1 MSERLNASQDQ
12 PHEAGVAES
21 IGSLAVKFDAG
32 ASSRNKVLYANG
44 RMQVKVQVVVT
55 GLDRNGDVVTVSD
68 EVMESIRLIHY
79 DSGRALRNGWRASTE
94 QGRFTLAVAHSATV
108 VEDEDDGDEDLSG
121 QRRVRTFWVSSEN
134 VETIQIGASIKLDN
148 TVIRSNGTTLS
159 SRHDSSIS
167 IEAILPVTYAIE
179 QFRWENVW
187 YDGGFKNQRVYK
199 YYLGLYPHAQQVKLV
214 DWIVE
219 NSDDSV
225 VFAFGNKVDGWNAAF
240 QAGVLI
246 HPDLHTFNMSLP
258 FVEASGVVPEAVRM
272 IYHEKDYRV
281 KVNDRIGEL
290 TVVQALSP
298 AARNQPPVDRSE
310 IFRFTALD
318 QFGTKHELAI
328 RTNFKERS
336 FRLERG

>member
-1 MSERLNASQDQ
+1 MSETLSTLRQAVESG
-12 PHEAGVAES
+12 AAES
-21 IGSLAVKFDAG
+21 IGSFAVKFDAG
-32 ASSRNKVLYANG
+32 ASSRSKVLYANG
-44 RMQVKVQVVVT
+44 RMQVKVQVVVA
-55 GLDRNGDVVTVSD
+55 GLDRDGNIVAVSD

-79 DSGRALRNGWRASTE
+79 DSGKTLRNGWRASTE

-108 VEDEDDGDEDLSG
+108 MEDDGDEDPSS

-134 VETIQIGASIKLDN
+134 VEAIQIGASIKFDN
-148 TVIRSNGTTLS
+148 TVIRSNGTTLL

-187 YDGGFKNQRVYK
+187 YDGGFKSQRIYK

-214 DWIVE
+214 DWIAE
-219 NSDDSV
+219 GADESV
-225 VFAFGNKVDGWNAAF
+225 VFAFGNEVDGWNAAF

-246 HPDLHTFNMSLP
+246 HPDRHTFNLSLP
-258 FVEASGVVPEAVRM
+258 FVEASGVSPESIRF
-272 IYHEKDYRV
+272 IHHEKDYAV

-298 AARNQPPVDRSE
+298 SARNQPPVDRSE
-310 IFRFTALD
+310 VFRFTVLD

>member
-1 MSERLNASQDQ
+1 MSEEHIASQDQ
-12 PHEAGVAES
+12 SHEAGAAES
-21 IGSLAVKFDAG
+21 IGSIAVKFDAG

-55 GLDRNGDVVTVSD
+55 SLDRNGDVVAVSD

-79 DSGRALRNGWRASTE
+79 DSGKTLRNGWRASTE
-94 QGRFTLAVAHSATV
+94 QGRFTLAVAHSTTV
-108 VEDEDDGDEDLSG
+108 VEDDGDEDLSG
-121 QRRVRTFWVSSEN
+121 QRRVRAFWVSSEN
-134 VETIQIGASIKLDN
+134 VETVQIGASIKLDN

-187 YDGGFKNQRVYK
+187 YEGGFKNQRIYK
-199 YYLGLYPHAQQVKLV
+199 YYLGLYPNAQQVKLV
-214 DWIVE
+214 EWIAE
-219 NSDDSV
+219 GSDDSV
-225 VFAFGNKVDGWNAAF
+225 VFAFGNKVDGWKAAF

-246 HPDLHTFNMSLP
+246 HPDLHTFNLSLP
-258 FVEASGVVPEAVRM
+258 FIEASGVVPEAIRY
-272 IYHEKDYRV
+272 IYHEKDYEV
-281 KVNDRIGEL
+281 EVNDRIGEL

-298 AARNQPPVDRSE
+298 GVRNQPPVDRSE

>member
-1 MSERLNASQDQ
+1 MSETLSTLRQAVESG
-12 PHEAGVAES
+12 AAES
-21 IGSLAVKFDAG
+21 IGSFAVKFDAG
-32 ASSRNKVLYANG
+32 ASSRSKVLYANG
-44 RMQVKVQVVVT
+44 RMQVKVQVVVA
-55 GLDRNGDVVTVSD
+55 GLDRDGNIVAVSD

-79 DSGRALRNGWRASTE
+79 DSGKTLRNGWRASTE

-108 VEDEDDGDEDLSG
+108 MEDDGDEDPSG

-134 VETIQIGASIKLDN
+134 VEAIQIGASIKFDN
-148 TVIRSNGTTLS
+148 TVIRSNGTTLL

-187 YDGGFKNQRVYK
+187 YDGGFKSQRIYK

-214 DWIVE
+214 EWIAE
-219 NSDDSV
+219 GADESV
-225 VFAFGNKVDGWNAAF
+225 VFAFGNEVDGWNAAF

-246 HPDLHTFNMSLP
+246 HPDRHTFNLSLP
-258 FVEASGVVPEAVRM
+258 FVEASGVSPESIRF
-272 IYHEKDYRV
+272 IHHEKDYAV

-298 AARNQPPVDRSE
+298 SARNQPPVDRSE
-310 IFRFTALD
+310 VFRFTVLD

>member
-1 MSERLNASQDQ
+1 MSEEHIASQDQ
-12 PHEAGVAES
+12 SPEAGAAES
-21 IGSLAVKFDAG
+21 IGSIAVKFDAG

-55 GLDRNGDVVTVSD
+55 GLDRNGDVVAVSD

-79 DSGRALRNGWRASTE
+79 DSGKTLRNGWRASTG
-94 QGRFTLAVAHSATV
+94 QGRFTLAVAHSTTV
-108 VEDEDDGDEDLSG
+108 VEDDGDEDLSG
-121 QRRVRTFWVSSEN
+121 QRRVRAFWVSSEN
-134 VETIQIGASIKLDN
+134 VETVQIGASIKFDN

-167 IEAILPVTYAIE
+167 LEAILPVTYAIE

-187 YDGGFKNQRVYK
+187 YEGGFKNQRIYK
-199 YYLGLYPHAQQVKLV
+199 YYLGLYPNAQQVKLV
-214 DWIVE
+214 EWIAE
-219 NSDDSV
+219 GSDDSV
-225 VFAFGNKVDGWNAAF
+225 VFAFGNKVDGWKAAF

-246 HPDLHTFNMSLP
+246 HPGLHTFNLSLP
-258 FVEASGVVPEAVRM
+258 FIEASGVVPEAIRY
-272 IYHEKDYRV
+272 IYHEKDYEV
-281 KVNDRIGEL
+281 EVNDRIGEL

-298 AARNQPPVDRSE
+298 GVRNQPPVDRSE

>member
-1 MSERLNASQDQ
+1 MSEKHIASQDQ
-12 PHEAGVAES
+12 SHEAGAAES
-21 IGSLAVKFDAG
+21 IGSIAVKFDAG
-32 ASSRNKVLYANG
+32 ALSRTKVLYANG

-55 GLDRNGDVVTVSD
+55 GLDHNGDVVAVSD

-79 DSGRALRNGWRASTE
+79 DSGKTLRNGWRASTE
-94 QGRFTLAVAHSATV
+94 QGRFTLAVAHSSHDMV
-108 VEDEDDGDEDLSG
+108 DEDDGDEDLTG

-134 VETIQIGASIKLDN
+134 VETVQIGASIKFDN

-187 YDGGFKNQRVYK
+187 YDGGFKNQRIYK

-214 DWIVE
+214 EWIAE
-219 NSDDSV
+219 DFDDSV

-246 HPDLHTFNMSLP
+246 HPDRQTFNFSLP
-258 FVEASGVVPEAVRM
+258 FIEASGVVPDAIRL
-272 IYHEKDYRV
+272 IYREKDYKV

-298 AARNQPPVDRSE
+298 AARDQPPFDRSE
-310 IFRFTALD
+310 IFRFSALD

-336 FRLERG
+336 FKLERG

>member
-1 MSERLNASQDQ
+1 MSEEHIASQDQ
-12 PHEAGVAES
+12 SHGAGAAES
-21 IGSLAVKFDAG
+21 IGSIAVKFDAG

-55 GLDRNGDVVTVSD
+55 GLDRDGNVVAVSD

-79 DSGRALRNGWRASTE
+79 DSGKTLRNGWRASTE
-94 QGRFTLAVAHSATV
+94 QGRFTLAVAHSTTV
-108 VEDEDDGDEDLSG
+108 VEDDGDEDLSG
-121 QRRVRTFWVSSEN
+121 QRRVRAFWVSSEN
-134 VETIQIGASIKLDN
+134 VETVQIGASIKFDN

-167 IEAILPVTYAIE
+167 LEAILPVTYAIE

-187 YDGGFKNQRVYK
+187 YEGGFKNQRIYK
-199 YYLGLYPHAQQVKLV
+199 YYLGLYPNAQQVKLV
-214 DWIVE
+214 EWIAE
-219 NSDDSV
+219 GSDDSV
-225 VFAFGNKVDGWNAAF
+225 VFAFGNKVDGWKAAF

-246 HPDLHTFNMSLP
+246 HPDLHTFNLSLP
-258 FVEASGVVPEAVRM
+258 FIEASGVVPEAIRY
-272 IYHEKDYRV
+272 IYHEKDYKV
-281 KVNDRIGEL
+281 EVNDRIGEL

-298 AARNQPPVDRSE
+298 GVRNQPPVDRSE

>member
-1 MSERLNASQDQ
+1 MSEEHIASQDQ
-12 PHEAGVAES
+12 SPEAGAAES
-21 IGSLAVKFDAG
+21 IGSIAVKFDAG

-55 GLDRNGDVVTVSD
+55 GLDRDGNVVAVSD

-79 DSGRALRNGWRASTE
+79 DSGKTLRNGWRASTE
-94 QGRFTLAVAHSATV
+94 QGRFTLAVAHSTTV
-108 VEDEDDGDEDLSG
+108 VEDDGDEDLSG
-121 QRRVRTFWVSSEN
+121 QRRVRAFWVSSEN
-134 VETIQIGASIKLDN
+134 VETVQIGASIKFDN

-167 IEAILPVTYAIE
+167 LEAILPVTYAIE

-187 YDGGFKNQRVYK
+187 YEGGFKNQRIYK
-199 YYLGLYPHAQQVKLV
+199 YYLGLYPNAQQVKLV
-214 DWIVE
+214 EWIAE
-219 NSDDSV
+219 GSDDSV
-225 VFAFGNKVDGWNAAF
+225 VFAFGNKVDGWKAAF

-246 HPDLHTFNMSLP
+246 HPDLHTFNLSLP
-258 FVEASGVVPEAVRM
+258 FIEASGVVPEAIRY
-272 IYHEKDYRV
+272 IYHEKDYKV
-281 KVNDRIGEL
+281 EVNDRIGEL

-298 AARNQPPVDRSE
+298 GVRNQPPVDRSE

>member
-1 MSERLNASQDQ
+1 MSEEHIASQDQ
-12 PHEAGVAES
+12 SHEAGAAES
-21 IGSLAVKFDAG
+21 IGSIAVKFDAG

-55 GLDRNGDVVTVSD
+55 GLDRNGDVVAVSD

-79 DSGRALRNGWRASTE
+79 DSGKTLRNGWRASTE
-94 QGRFTLAVAHSATV
+94 QGRFTLAVAHSTTV
-108 VEDEDDGDEDLSG
+108 VEDDGDEDLSG
-121 QRRVRTFWVSSEN
+121 QRRVRAFWVSSEN
-134 VETIQIGASIKLDN
+134 VETVQIGASIKFDN

-167 IEAILPVTYAIE
+167 LEAILPVTYAIE

-187 YDGGFKNQRVYK
+187 YEGGFKNQRIYK
-199 YYLGLYPHAQQVKLV
+199 YYLGLYPNAQQVKLV
-214 DWIVE
+214 EWIAE
-219 NSDDSV
+219 GSDDSV
-225 VFAFGNKVDGWNAAF
+225 VFAFGNKVDGWKAAF

-246 HPDLHTFNMSLP
+246 HPGLHTFNLSLP
-258 FVEASGVVPEAVRM
+258 FIEASGVVPEAIRY
-272 IYHEKDYRV
+272 IYHEKDYKV
-281 KVNDRIGEL
+281 EVNDRIGEL

-298 AARNQPPVDRSE
+298 GVRNQPPVDRSE

>member
-1 MSERLNASQDQ
+1 MSEERIASQDQ
-12 PHEAGVAES
+12 SHEAGAAES
-21 IGSLAVKFDAG
+21 IGSIAVKFDAG

-55 GLDRNGDVVTVSD
+55 GLDRNGDVVAVSD

-79 DSGRALRNGWRASTE
+79 DSGKTLRNGWRASTE
-94 QGRFTLAVAHSATV
+94 QGRFTLAVAHSTTV
-108 VEDEDDGDEDLSG
+108 VEDDGDEDLSG
-121 QRRVRTFWVSSEN
+121 QRRVRAFWVSSEN
-134 VETIQIGASIKLDN
+134 VETVQIGASIKFDN

-179 QFRWENVW
+179 QFRWESVW
-187 YDGGFKNQRVYK
+187 YEGGFKNQRIYK
-199 YYLGLYPHAQQVKLV
+199 YYLGLYPNAQQVKLV
-214 DWIVE
+214 EWIAE
-219 NSDDSV
+219 GSDDSV
-225 VFAFGNKVDGWNAAF
+225 VFAFGNKVDGWKAAF

-246 HPDLHTFNMSLP
+246 HPDLHTFNLSLP
-258 FVEASGVVPEAVRM
+258 FVEASGVVPEAIRY
-272 IYHEKDYRV
+272 IHHEKYYEV

-298 AARNQPPVDRSE
+298 DVRNQPLVDRSE

>member
-1 MSERLNASQDQ
+1 MSEEHIASQDQ
-12 PHEAGVAES
+12 SHEAGAAES
-21 IGSLAVKFDAG
+21 IGSIAVKFDAG

-55 GLDRNGDVVTVSD
+55 GLDRNGDVVAVAD

-79 DSGRALRNGWRASTE
+79 DSGKTLRNGWRASTE
-94 QGRFTLAVAHSATV
+94 QGRFTLAVAHSTTV
-108 VEDEDDGDEDLSG
+108 VEDDGDEDLSG
-121 QRRVRTFWVSSEN
+121 QRRVRAFWVSSEN
-134 VETIQIGASIKLDN
+134 VETVQIGASIKFDN

-167 IEAILPVTYAIE
+167 LEAILPVTYAIE

-187 YDGGFKNQRVYK
+187 YEGGFKNQRIYK
-199 YYLGLYPHAQQVKLV
+199 YYLGLYPNAQQVKLV
-214 DWIVE
+214 EWIAE
-219 NSDDSV
+219 GSDDSV
-225 VFAFGNKVDGWNAAF
+225 VFAFGNKVDGWKAAF

-246 HPDLHTFNMSLP
+246 HPDLHTFNLSLP
-258 FVEASGVVPEAVRM
+258 FIEASGVVPEAIRY
-272 IYHEKDYRV
+272 IYHEKDYKV
-281 KVNDRIGEL
+281 EVNDRIGEL

-298 AARNQPPVDRSE
+298 GVRNQPPVDRSE